1 LKDGIL
7 DKIDIDILRVLI
19 RNSRSSYRQIALS
32 IGLSTNAAKTRVLR
46 LISSGVIR
54 QFFTTVNVAAFGY
67 SKLCYLFI
75 RNSRS
80 IEETL
85 SRIKL
90 LGQLVL
96 EVEGIGGISL
106 VAVAISK
113 NNEEKI
119 ELLTQ
124 ALKPALIQNIFVGQ
138 SSPLK
143 LKLRKTDFRI
153 LKCLLTDTRMEI
165 SEIARQV
172 SVSSKTA
179 GDRLAKLKENRI
191 VIFNVATDPL
201 NLKGY
206 IRCGMLVRLENETS
220 QKVLRLVQEVLENQ
234 FVIALPM
241 IHQANVMSFQLVV
254 NSIFEL
260 DPALKK
266 VESLDGVKSAEVFI
280 PQKGRLHQDW
290 ILREIDE
297 REKVAQQH
305 LAKKSRH
312 FNE

>member
-1 LKDGIL
+1 MKDGIL

-19 RNSRSSYRQIALS
+19 RDSRSSYRQIGLS
-32 IGLSTNAAKTRVLR
+32 IGLSTNASKSRVLK
-46 LISSGVIR
+46 LISSSVIR

-75 RNSRS
+75 KNSKN

-96 EVEGIGGISL
+96 EVEGIGGISMI
-106 VAVAISK
+106 AVAINR
-113 NNEEKI
+113 NNEQKI
-119 ELLTQ
+119 ELLTE

-138 SSPLK
+138 SFPLK
-143 LKLRKTDFRI
+143 LKLKKTDFRI
-153 LKCLLTDTRMEI
+153 LRCLLADARMEI
-165 SEIARQV
+165 SKIAKQV

-179 GDRLAKLKENRI
+179 GDRLAKLKDNRI

-201 NLKGY
+201 NMKGY
-206 IRCGMLVRLENETS
+206 IRCGILVRLENNTS
-220 QKVLRLVQEVLENQ
+220 QKTLRLVQEVLENQ
-234 FVIALPM
+234 FIIALPM
-241 IHQANVMSFQLVV
+241 IHQENVMSFQLVV

-260 DPALKK
+260 DPALKE
-266 VESLDGVKSAEVFI
+266 VEILEGVKSAEVFI
-280 PQKGRLHQDW
+280 PRRGTLHQDW

-297 REKVAQQH
+297 RIKDY
-305 LAKKSRH
+305 
-312 FNE
+312 

>member
-1 LKDGIL
+1 MKDDIL

-19 RNSRSSYRQIALS
+19 RDSRSSYRQIALS

-54 QFFTTVNVAAFGY
+54 QFFTTVNVTAFGY

-75 RNSRS
+75 RNSKS

-106 VAVAISK
+106 IAVAISK

-119 ELLTQ
+119 ELLTE

-143 LKLRKTDFRI
+143 LKLRNTDFRI
-153 LKCLLTDTRMEI
+153 LRCLLTDTRMEI
-165 SEIARQV
+165 SEIARQI

-179 GDRLAKLKENRI
+179 GDRLAKLRENRL

-201 NLKGY
+201 KMKGY
-206 IRCGMLVRLENETS
+206 IRCGMLVRLVNEAS
-220 QKVLRLVQEVLENQ
+220 QKTLRLVQGVLENQ
-234 FVIALPM
+234 FIIALPM
-241 IHQANVMSFQLVV
+241 IHQADVMSFQLVV

-266 VESLDGVKSAEVFI
+266 VESLAGVKSAEVFV
-280 PQKGRLHQDW
+280 PQKGMVHQDW
-290 ILREIDE
+290 MIREIDE
-297 REKVAQQH
+297 RVKLAEKH
-305 LAKKSRH
+305 RH
-312 FNE
+312 S